1 MKKRRIIGGLL
12 LLVALCAVVYPL
24 ISNRVNQQKQNKI
37 VVEYNNTVTAAS
49 SQEQAAVF
57 SKANEYNKRLHS
69 GGGVTAEEYNS
80 LMNLNGDGIM
90 GVLEI
95 PCISVKLPIY
105 HGTSESSLQRG
116 IGHLYGTSLPTGE
129 SGTHTAL
136 SGHSGMAGQ
145 KMLTDLVELED
156 GDTFKLHI
164 LNETFTYE
172 VDKIMTVLPH
182 ETGYLQPTG
191 DDARVTLIT
200 CVPYG
205 VNSHRLLVS
214 GIRMSD
220 EETADEEAAQ
230 STSKSEDKKTSSW
243 DAMYYMGIAIGAILA
258 IIIVSIWIFVKK
270 FKQRNIKVV

>member
-1 MKKRRIIGGLL
+1 MKRRIIGGVL
-12 LLVALCAVVYPL
+12 LLVALCAVAYPL
-24 ISNRVNQQKQNKI
+24 ISNKLSQRKHDEI
-37 VVEYNNTVTAAS
+37 IVEYTNTVTAAS

-57 SKANEYNKRLHS
+57 SKADEYNKRLHS
-69 GGGVTAEEYNS
+69 GGSVSPEEYNS
-80 LMNLNGDGIM
+80 LMNINNDGIM

-116 IGHLYGTSLPTGE
+116 IGHLYGTSLPTGK

-145 KMLTDLVELED
+145 KMLTDLVELEE
-156 GDTFKLHI
+156 GDIFKLHI
-164 LNETFTYE
+164 LNETYVYK
-172 VDKIMTVLPH
+172 VDSIKKVLPH
-182 ETGYLQPTG
+182 ETGHLIPTG
-191 DDARVTLIT
+191 DDDRVTLIT

-230 STSKSEDKKTSSW
+230 STSKIKDKKTSSW
-243 DAMYYMGIAIGAILA
+243 EAMYYME
-258 IIIVSIWIFVKK
+258 IVIVLTTAAVVAFVLICSKK
-270 FKQRNIKVV
+270 FKN

>member
-1 MKKRRIIGGLL
+1 MKRRIIGGVL
-12 LLVALCAVVYPL
+12 LLVALCAVAYPL
-24 ISNRVNQQKQNKI
+24 ISNKLSQRKHDEI
-37 VVEYNNTVTAAS
+37 IVEYTNTVTAAS

-57 SKANEYNKRLHS
+57 SKADEYNKRLHS
-69 GGGVTAEEYNS
+69 GGSVSTDEYNS
-80 LMNLNGDGIM
+80 LMNINNDGIM

-116 IGHLYGTSLPTGE
+116 IGHLYGTSLPTGK

-145 KMLTDLVELED
+145 KMLTDLVELEE
-156 GDTFKLHI
+156 GDIFKLHI
-164 LNETFTYE
+164 LNETFVY
-172 VDKIMTVLPH
+172 KIDSIKKVLPH
-182 ETGYLQPTG
+182 ETGHLIPTG
-191 DDARVTLIT
+191 DDDRVTLIT

-220 EETADEEAAQ
+220 EEIIEKE
-230 STSKSEDKKTSSW
+230 TSPSSSKDDVTKASGW
-243 DAMYYMGIAIGAILA
+243 ESMYYMGIALGG
-258 IIIVSIWIFVKK
+258 IIAMIFVFIWMIVKRHK
-270 FKQRNIKVV
+270 CYLS